1 MEDNMANTLMQSLED
16 LKKNYGEQL
25 TNKTAAQNQNYNAG
39 IMPYNTAIQGADKA
53 YQPKMNDVY
62 SQTALSR
69 RALAERMA
77 NMGMGAG
84 GGTSQRATTDLSNA
98 FLGGIKGVGLEKQG
112 FIDTQNNA
120 ISQAAAQ
127 NQAGIANLT
136 AENTA
141 GYQQAL
147 DTLKAQN
154 RQTLLSMLLAK
165 RISMK
170 NYNSYLNDINNF
182 A

>member
-1 MEDNMANTLMQSLED
+1 MANTLMQSLED
-16 LKKNYGEQL
+16 LKKNYGQQL
-25 TNKTAAQNQNYNAG
+25 TNKTAAQDMSYKAG

-112 FIDTQNNA
+112 YIDTQNNA

-127 NQAGIANLT
+127 NQAGIANLA
-136 AENTA
+136 AENSA
-141 GYQQAL
+141 GYNQAL
-147 DTLKAQN
+147 DAQKQSA
-154 RQTLLSMLLAK
+154 RQQLLSMYLAK
-165 RISMK
+165 RLSTN
-170 NYNSYLNDINNF
+170 NYNAYLKEINDF